1 VEVERHEDQRARWPA
16 EGKVILASFDDET
29 VVVYQAFSSATAV
42 PSVAAQ
48 RMCGRFSLERMSWIK
63 PNFLWMMYRSGW
75 ASKEGQE
82 HVLAVRIRRA
92 GFDEALAQAVPSSY
106 KPARWASRKEWE
118 LAVRRSD
125 VRLQWDP
132 DHGPGGEKL
141 DRRAIQI
148 GLREEMLRRYV
159 EEWTV
164 SIEDVTPFVREQRE
178 AWRRDRSAL
187 LTPVEREYPVSPE
200 VAARLGTK
208 PGPA

>member
-1 VEVERHEDQRARWPA
+1 VDSERHEDQRARWPA
-16 EGKVILASFDDET
+16 AGKVILASFDDET
-29 VVVYQAFSSATAV
+29 VVVYQAFSPETAV

-92 GFDEALAQAVPSSY
+92 GFDEALAAAVPSSY
-106 KPARWASRKEWE
+106 KPARWESRKAWE
-118 LAVRRSD
+118 LAVHRSD

-148 GLREEMLRRYV
+148 GLRGEMLRRYV

-164 SIEDVTPFVREQRE
+164 SIEDITPFVHEQRE
-178 AWRRDRSAL
+178 VRRRDPAAL
-187 LTPVEREYPVSPE
+187 LTPVEREYAVSPE
-200 VAARLGTK
+200 IAANLGL
-208 PGPA
+208 GPRS